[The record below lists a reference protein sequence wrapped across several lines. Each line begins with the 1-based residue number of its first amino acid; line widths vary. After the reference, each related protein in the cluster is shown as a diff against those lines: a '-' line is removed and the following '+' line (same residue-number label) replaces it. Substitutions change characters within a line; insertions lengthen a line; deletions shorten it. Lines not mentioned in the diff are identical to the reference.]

1 MHSRLGG
8 QVKKLKLGLFLLA
21 GIIAVLVVLVVVL
34 KRPIDQ
40 KINEV
45 SGKVFGKAEGF
56 TEEMDGGSASAMR
69 MMVSAKRSQ
78 SFAPTT
84 IMPMPT
90 IEENRDNYDHK
101 EINPVKSVATDP
113 VSTFSIDVDTA
124 SYANLRRY
132 LNEGNLPPKDA
143 IRVEELINYFD
154 YTYKGPSNKSTPFS
168 IYTSL
173 TQTPWNKDTKLLH
186 IAIKGYEIDKS
197 KRPKANIV
205 FLLDTSGSMESPD
218 KLPLLKRSVELMV
231 NQLDKNDRV
240 SIVTYAGSSIIALP
254 PTPGNEQGK
263 ILDAL
268 SALNAGG
275 GTAGADGIKTA
286 YDLAKRHFDKKS
298 VNRIILATDGDFNI
312 GISNSDELKGYIERK
327 RKDGIYLSILGFGR
341 GNYNDS
347 TMQALA
353 QAGNGNASY
362 IDGILEAKKVLVDE
376 MTSTVF
382 PIANDVKIQVEF
394 NPAVVSEYRL
404 IGYET
409 RMLNREDFKNDKVD
423 AGDIGAGH
431 KVTAI
436 YEITPKGSKAELLE
450 PLRYQKEK
458 KEAVK
463 SDEYG
468 FVKIRYK
475 EPGKNTSKLIE
486 RTIVDDDFK
495 ELKALDDNRKFS
507 IAVAAFGQIL
517 KGGTYTKDY
526 SIDDVMNLARSARG
540 DDLNG
545 YRAEFI
551 KLLEL
556 SKMAKDM

>member
-1 MHSRLGG
+1 
-8 QVKKLKLGLFLLA
+8 
-21 GIIAVLVVLVVVL
+21 
-34 KRPIDQ
+34 
-40 KINEV
+40 
-45 SGKVFGKAEGF
+45 
-56 TEEMDGGSASAMR
+56 
-69 MMVSAKRSQ
+69 
-78 SFAPTT
+78 
-84 IMPMPT
+84 
-90 IEENRDNYDHK
+90 
-101 EINPVKSVATDP
+101 
-113 VSTFSIDVDTA
+113 
-124 SYANLRRY
+124 
-132 LNEGNLPPKDA
+132 
-143 IRVEELINYFD
+143 
-154 YTYKGPSNKSTPFS
+154 
-168 IYTSL
+168 
-173 TQTPWNKDTKLLH
+173 
-186 IAIKGYEIDKS
+186 
-197 KRPKANIV
+197 
-205 FLLDTSGSMESPD
+205 MESAD
-218 KLPLLKRSVELMV
+218 KLPLLKRSVELMIG
-231 NQLDKNDRV
+231 QLDKNDYV
-240 SIVTYAGSSIIALP
+240 SIVTYAGSSTIALP

-268 SALNAGG
+268 SALQAGG

-298 VNRIILATDGDFNI
+298 VNRVILATDGDFNI
-312 GISNSDELKGYIERK
+312 GISNSEELKGYIERK

-436 YEITPKGSKAELLE
+436 YEITPKGSKAELIE
-450 PLRYQKEK
+450 SLRYQKEK
-458 KEAVK
+458 KEAVI

-475 EPGKNTSKLIE
+475 DPGKNSSKLIE
-486 RTIVDDDFK
+486 RTIVHDDFK
-495 ELKALDDNRKFS
+495 ELKSLDDNRRFS

-526 SIDDVMNLARSARG
+526 SIDDVMTLARGAKG
-540 DDLNG
+540 DDSNG

-556 SKMAKDM
+556 SKIAKEM